1 MKKGDKVRI
10 NDDADTIFRGRVAT
24 IVAVDEE
31 GCVIDVG
38 SYEDESGELIE
49 YLHLFFE
56 RSELSKQV

>member
-10 NDDADTIFRGRVAT
+10 NDDIAIFHGRVAT

-31 GCVIDVG
+31 GCVVDVG
-38 SYEDESGELIE
+38 NYTDESGELIE

-56 RSELSKQV
+56 RSELSKQE